1 MRHFLTAAFL
11 VCAATAAL
19 AAPARVIILRHGE
32 KPPSGSDL
40 DAQGVCRADAL
51 ATVFPAKF
59 GTPAAIYAMNPNDA
73 DGSMR
78 PIETVT
84 PLARALGLTID
95 HDYTRKQ
102 FSRLVSDIMGDA
114 ALDGKLVLICWE
126 HKAIP
131 DLAQSFAAGGWNE
144 GSAVIPAKWSG
155 SDFDSAWIL
164 NFSGSP
170 SFQLSAEDVPADQ
183 LQGTCPAV
191 DVQSP
196 APGRP

>member
-1 MRHFLTAAFL
+1 MTKNLALAAAL
-11 VCAATAAL
+11 LSCAAAAS
-19 AAPARVIILRHGE
+19 AAPARIIVIRHGE
-32 KPPSGSDL
+32 KPPSGDDL

-51 ATVFPAKF
+51 ATAFPAKF
-59 GTPAAIYAMNPNDA
+59 GAPAAIYAMNPNDA

-102 FSRLVSDIMGDA
+102 FSQLVSDIMGNSA
-114 ALDGKLVLICWE
+114 YDGKLVLICWE

-131 DLAQSFAAGGWNE
+131 DLVQAFAAGGWNE
-144 GSAVIPAKWSG
+144 GAAVIPSKWSG

-164 NFSGSP
+164 NFSGNP
-170 SFQLSAEDVPADQ
+170 SFQISAEDISADQ
-183 LQGTCPAV
+183 LQGTC
-191 DVQSP
+191 
-196 APGRP
+196 APVSSSADAK